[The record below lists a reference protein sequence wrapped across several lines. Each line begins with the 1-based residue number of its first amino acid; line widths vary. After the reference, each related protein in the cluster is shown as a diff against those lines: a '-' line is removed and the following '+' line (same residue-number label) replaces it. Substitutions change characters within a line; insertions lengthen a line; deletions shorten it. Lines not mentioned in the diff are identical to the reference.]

1 MLQAQVGNV
10 DATWVAGNCERVFAS
25 IRPVRYR
32 CRHHMRALSIILGI
46 CATVALQAHENWPQ
60 FRGPNADGKSDAKGL
75 PVQWSDTEHV
85 KWKTATPVGHKGWSC
100 PVVYGKQVW
109 VTTATKDGKNL
120 SALEINRDTGKIE

>member
-1 MLQAQVGNV
+1 MTMSWLVGRSRSKFLRLLWRTPRRRMTEFFC
-10 DATWVAGNCERVFAS
+10 DAPGTGRECRCELCREQPRPMFAS
-25 IRPVRYR
+25 IRSVRYR

-85 KWKTATPVGHKGWSC
+85 KWKTATPVGHKG
-100 PVVYGKQVW
+100 
-109 VTTATKDGKNL
+109 
-120 SALEINRDTGKIE
+120 